1 MFASNTPMAGLSPF
15 QRIQGKILDAASCV
29 KSSAMPTSPPKT
41 CSTYCGKIGTMS
53 NPQSKIVLITG
64 AAGGIGR
71 ATVTLFAEKGWRVI
85 GVDRSLFGENFPSNG
100 LFIQSDISDPAALEA
115 IFRQARAFTDCLDV
129 LVNNAALQIA
139 KPLLDTSVEE
149 WDAVM
154 ASNLRS
160 VFLSAKLAY
169 PLFKA
174 VGGGAI
180 INVSSVHAVQT
191 SANIA
196 AYAASKGGLL
206 ALTRAMAIE
215 FAPDNIRVNAI
226 LPGAVDTPMLR
237 AGLGRGHVEG
247 DGDIMERLDNLARKT
262 VSGKVGKPEEIAH
275 AIYFLADDTQSSFMT
290 GQSMIVDGG
299 ATARLSTE

>member
-1 MFASNTPMAGLSPF
+1 MTPNSLSP
-15 QRIQGKILDAASCV
+15 
-29 KSSAMPTSPPKT
+29 
-41 CSTYCGKIGTMS
+41 
-53 NPQSKIVLITG
+53 KIVLITG

-71 ATVTLFAEKGWRVI
+71 ATVALFAQMGWHVI
-85 GVDRSLFGENFPSNG
+85 GVDRADFGTDFPVDG
-100 LFIQSDISDPAALEA
+100 LFIRSDISVGENLKT
-115 IFRQARAFTDCLDV
+115 IFEQAHAFTGYLNA

-139 KPLLDTSVEE
+139 KPMLDTSVEE

-160 VFLSAKLAY
+160 VFLGVKLAH

-174 VGGGAI
+174 AGGGAI
-180 INVSSVHAVQT
+180 VNVSSVHAVAT

-206 ALTRAMAIE
+206 ALTRAIAIE
-215 FAPDNIRVNAI
+215 FAPDNIRANAI

-237 AGLGRGHVEG
+237 AGLGRGHLQG
-247 DGDIMERLDNLARKT
+247 GDILERLDNLARKT
-262 VSGKVGKPEEIAH
+262 VNGRVGKPEEIAR
-275 AIYFLADDTQSSFMT
+275 AIYFLADDAQSSFMT
-290 GQSMIVDGG
+290 GQALIIDGG

>member
-1 MFASNTPMAGLSPF
+1 MTNT
-15 QRIQGKILDAASCV
+15 
-29 KSSAMPTSPPKT
+29 
-41 CSTYCGKIGTMS
+41 
-53 NPQSKIVLITG
+53 VLITG

-71 ATVTLFAEKGWRVI
+71 ATVALFEGNGWQVI
-85 GVDRSLFGENFPSNG
+85 GVDRADWGNGFARNG
-100 LFIQSDISDPAALEA
+100 LFIQSDISLPEDVQTIFEKAHTFADSLDAL
-115 IFRQARAFTDCLDV
+115 I
-129 LVNNAALQIA
+129 NNAAMQIA
-139 KPLLDTSVEE
+139 KPLIETTSEE

-160 VFLSAKLAY
+160 VFLGAKLAH
-169 PLFKA
+169 PLLA
-174 VGGGAI
+174 VRGGAI
-180 INVSSVHAVQT
+180 VNVSSVHAIQT

-237 AGLGRGHVEG
+237 AGLRRGQAG
-247 DGDIMERLDNLARKT
+247 PGSLQERLDNLARKT
-262 VSGKVGKPEEIAH
+262 VNGRVGKPEEIAR
-275 AIYFLADDTQSSFMT
+275 AIFFLADNDESSFMT
-290 GQSMIVDGG
+290 GQALVVDGG

>member
-1 MFASNTPMAGLSPF
+1 MKEART
-15 QRIQGKILDAASCV
+15 
-29 KSSAMPTSPPKT
+29 
-41 CSTYCGKIGTMS
+41 
-53 NPQSKIVLITG
+53 VLITG

-71 ATVTLFAEKGWRVI
+71 ATGNLFTEKGWRVI
-85 GVDRSLFGENFPSNG
+85 GVDRSEFGSDFPKNG
-100 LFIQSDISDPAALEA
+100 LFIQSDISHAEDMQA
-115 IFRQARAFTDCLDV
+115 IFEKAHQFTESLDA
-129 LVNNAALQIA
+129 LVNNAAMQIA
-139 KPLLDTSVEE
+139 KPIIETTVEE

-160 VFLSAKLAY
+160 VFLGVKLAY
-169 PLFKA
+169 PLLKK
-174 VGGGAI
+174 GGGAVV
-180 INVSSVHAVQT
+180 NVSSVHAIQT

-237 AGLGRGHVEG
+237 AGLGRGHVGHG
-247 DGDIMERLDNLARKT
+247 DVQERLDNLARKT

-275 AIYFLADDTQSSFMT
+275 AIYFLADNEQSSFMT
-290 GQSMIVDGG
+290 GQALVVDGG

>member
-1 MFASNTPMAGLSPF
+1 MTN
-15 QRIQGKILDAASCV
+15 
-29 KSSAMPTSPPKT
+29 KT
-41 CSTYCGKIGTMS
+41 
-53 NPQSKIVLITG
+53 VLITG

-71 ATVTLFAEKGWRVI
+71 AAIALFVEKGWRVI
-85 GVDRSLFGENFPSNG
+85 GVDRSDYGEGFPKDG
-100 LFIQSDISDPAALEA
+100 LFIKSDISRPEDMEFIFEKAQGFTNSLEA
-115 IFRQARAFTDCLDV
+115 

-139 KPLLDTSVEE
+139 KPLVETTVEE

-160 VFLSAKLAY
+160 VFLGIKLAH
-169 PLFKA
+169 PLLK
-174 VGGGAI
+174 GNGGAVV
-180 INVSSVHAVQT
+180 NVSSVHAIQT

-237 AGLGRGHVEG
+237 AGLGRGHVG
-247 DGDIMERLDNLARKT
+247 GNDVQERLDNLARKT
-262 VSGKVGKPEEIAH
+262 VSGKVGTPDEIAH
-275 AIYFLADDTQSSFMT
+275 AIYFLADNEQSSFMT
-290 GQSMIVDGG
+290 GQALVVDGG

>member
-1 MFASNTPMAGLSPF
+1 MT
-15 QRIQGKILDAASCV
+15 D
-29 KSSAMPTSPPKT
+29 KT
-41 CSTYCGKIGTMS
+41 G
-53 NPQSKIVLITG
+53 LITG

-71 ATVTLFAEKGWRVI
+71 ATVALFAEKGWRVI
-85 GVDRSLFGENFPSNG
+85 GVDRAEFGDGFPKDG
-100 LFIQSDISDPAALEA
+100 LFIRSDISRPEDMEFIFEKAQGFTNSLEA
-115 IFRQARAFTDCLDV
+115 

-139 KPLLDTSVEE
+139 KPLIETTVEE

-160 VFLSAKLAY
+160 VFLGVKLAHS
-169 PLFKA
+169 LLKMDN
-174 VGGGAI
+174 GGTVV
-180 INVSSVHAVQT
+180 NVSSVHAIQT

-237 AGLGRGHVEG
+237 AGLGRGHVGG
-247 DGDIMERLDNLARKT
+247 DDVQERLDNLARKT
-262 VSGKVGKPEEIAH
+262 VSGKVGTPDEIAQ
-275 AIYFLADDTQSSFMT
+275 AIYFLADNEQSSFMT
-290 GQSMIVDGG
+290 GQALVVDGG

>member
-1 MFASNTPMAGLSPF
+1 MSQNTSN
-15 QRIQGKILDAASCV
+15 Q
-29 KSSAMPTSPPKT
+29 PPR
-41 CSTYCGKIGTMS
+41 S
-53 NPQSKIVLITG
+53 VLITG

-71 ATVTLFAEKGWRVI
+71 ATVKLFSQSGWRVI
-85 GVDRSLFGENFPSNG
+85 GVDRAPFGDAFPENG
-100 LFIQSDISDPAALEA
+100 LFIKADISKGENLES
-115 IFRQARAFTDCLDV
+115 IFTQAQSFTGVLNA

-139 KPLLDTSVEE
+139 KPMLETSVEE

-160 VFLSAKLAY
+160 VFLGVKLAH
-169 PLFKA
+169 PLLKA
-174 VGGGAI
+174 AGGGAI
-180 INVSSVHAVQT
+180 VNVSSVHAVAT

-215 FAPDNIRVNAI
+215 FAPDNIRANTI

-237 AGLGRGHVEG
+237 AGLGRGHVQG
-247 DGDIMERLDNLARKT
+247 DDILERLDNLARKT
-262 VSGKVGKPEEIAH
+262 VSGRVGLPEEIAH
-275 AIYFLADDTQSSFMT
+275 AIYFLADENQSSFMT
-290 GQSMIVDGG
+290 GQALIVDGG